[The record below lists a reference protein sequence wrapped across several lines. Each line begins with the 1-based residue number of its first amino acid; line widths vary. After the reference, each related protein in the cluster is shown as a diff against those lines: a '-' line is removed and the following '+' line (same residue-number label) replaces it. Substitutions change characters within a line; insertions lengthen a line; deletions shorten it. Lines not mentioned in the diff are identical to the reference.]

1 MTLYSEIRDGGMAVA
16 PHAQA
21 AEAAAAV
28 MAEGGN
34 AVEACVAMAATLSA
48 VYPHMTGLGG
58 DSFWLLHEP
67 GKPVQSILACGRSAA
82 AVDREAYCEAG
93 HSGIPYRGGDAA
105 ITVAGTVSGWQ
116 QALAISTQE
125 WGGKLPLSRLLA
137 EAIGYAR
144 DGYTVTESQAAA
156 TTGKLEQLI
165 DLPGFA
171 EVFLVD
177 GQPPAA
183 GDTLTQPALA
193 NTLERLAGAGLED
206 FYRGELAKAIAED
219 LARAGSPVT
228 QRDLASHRPILDE
241 PVQLRTDNAS
251 IYTTA
256 APTQGAATL
265 MILGQF
271 ARRPAGVAASED
283 VDTMHWLVE
292 ATKQAFALR
301 NREIRDPALMAM
313 TTQSLLQ
320 TDRLDAMAA
329 AIDGKRAAAWG
340 EATGPADT
348 TWFGA
353 IDAEGRAVSCIQSIY
368 HEFGSG
374 VVLPATGLC
383 WQNRGASFS
392 LQADHP
398 LALTPGT
405 LPFHTLCPSL
415 ALFDDGRQMVFGTMG
430 GDGQPQTQAILYTRY
445 ADYNQPLAEAVS
457 APRWVLGRTWGDHSD
472 NLKMESRFDPAL
484 IEALRRRGHDIVLL
498 PDYDETVGHAGAIV
512 RYPDGHI
519 EGASDPRSDGAAVAA
534 RRGEPGA

>member
-1 MTLYSEIRDGGMAVA
+1 MTLYSETLGGGMAVA

-28 MAEGGN
+28 LAEGGN
-34 AVEACVAMAATLSA
+34 AIEACVAMAATLAA

-58 DSFWLLHEP
+58 DSFWLLHQP
-67 GKPVQSILACGRSAA
+67 GKLVQSILGCGRSAA
-82 AVDREAYCEAG
+82 AVDREAYIEAG
-93 HSGIPYRGGDAA
+93 HESIPYRGGDAA

-116 QALAISTQE
+116 QALEISARE
-125 WGGKLPLSRLLA
+125 WGGSLPLSRVLA
-137 EAIGYAR
+137 DAITYAR
-144 DGYTVTESQAAA
+144 DGYTVTESQARA
-156 TTGKLEQLI
+156 TAGKLEQLAGQ
-165 DLPGFA
+165 PGFA

-177 GQPPAA
+177 GKLPAV
-183 GDTLTQPALA
+183 GDKLTQRALA
-193 NTLERLAGAGLED
+193 DTLERLARAGLED
-206 FYRGELAKAIAED
+206 FYRGELAEEIAED
-219 LARAGSPVT
+219 LARAGSPLS
-228 QRDLASHRPILDE
+228 RADLAAHRATLAE
-241 PVQLRTDNAS
+241 PVRLRTAS
-251 IYTTA
+251 AEIFTTA

-265 MILGQF
+265 MMLGLF

-283 VDTMHWLVE
+283 VDTVHWLVE

-301 NREIRDPALMAM
+301 NREIRDPSLMAGP
-313 TTQSLLQ
+313 TQVLLEP
-320 TDRLDAMAA
+320 TRLDALAA
-329 AIDGKRAAAWG
+329 AIDGNRASPWG
-340 EATGPADT
+340 EATSPADT

-445 ADYNQPLAEAVS
+445 ADYNQSLAEAVS

-472 NLKMESRFDPAL
+472 NLKMESRFDSAL
-484 IEALRRRGHDIVLL
+484 IEALRRRGHDIVTL

-519 EGASDPRSDGAAVAA
+519 EGASDPRSDGAAMAA
-534 RRGEPGA
+534 YRGEPGA